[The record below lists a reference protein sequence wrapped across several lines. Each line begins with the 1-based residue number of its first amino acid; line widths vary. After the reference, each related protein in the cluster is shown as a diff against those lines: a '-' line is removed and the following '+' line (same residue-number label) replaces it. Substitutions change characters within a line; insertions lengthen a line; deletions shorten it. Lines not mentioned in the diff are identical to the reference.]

1 MSIRILIADDH
12 AVVRQGLCS
21 LLGQEPGMTV
31 VGEVADGRSAV
42 RLSTELAPDV
52 VIMDI
57 TMPDM
62 NGIEA
67 THQIKTSSPGIKVV
81 ALSIHSDRRM
91 VARMLAAGASA
102 YLTKDSPFEE
112 LTRALRTVI
121 GNQTYLSPP
130 IADTVT
136 KEYVRRL
143 LKEDES
149 SSPAPDLSEREREVL
164 QLLAEGNSTK
174 QVASELHVSDK
185 TVETHRR
192 QIMRKLNLHS
202 LAKLTKFAIREGLT
216 SLEA

>member
-67 THQIKTSSPGIKVV
+67 THQIKTTSPGIKVV

-149 SSPAPDLSEREREVL
+149 SSPAPDLSDREREVL

>member
-67 THQIKTSSPGIKVV
+67 THQIKTTSPGIKVV

-202 LAKLTKFAIREGLT
+202 LAELTKFAIREGLT

>member
-12 AVVRQGLCS
+12 TVVRQGLCS

-67 THQIKTSSPGIKVV
+67 THQIKTTSPGIKVV

-202 LAKLTKFAIREGLT
+202 LAELTKFAIREGLT

>member
-1 MSIRILIADDH
+1 MSIRVLIADDH
-12 AVVRQGLCS
+12 AVVRQGLRS
-21 LLGQEPGMTV
+21 LLEQEPGITV

-57 TMPDM
+57 TMPDL

-67 THQIKTSSPGIKVV
+67 THQIKASSPDTKIV

-91 VARMLAAGASA
+91 VARMLSAGASA

-112 LTRALRTVI
+112 LTRAVRTVI
-121 GNQTYLSPP
+121 GNQTYLSPQ

-136 KEYVRRL
+136 KEYVRNL
-143 LKEDES
+143 LREDE
-149 SSPAPDLSEREREVL
+149 SSPAPDLSDREREVL
-164 QLLAEGNSTK
+164 QLLAEGHSTK
-174 QVASELHVSDK
+174 QTASQLHVSEK
-185 TVETHRR
+185 TIETHRR

-202 LAKLTKFAIREGLT
+202 LAELTKFAIREGLT
-216 SLEA
+216 SLDA

>member
-42 RLSTELAPDV
+42 RLSTELTPDV

-67 THQIKTSSPGIKVV
+67 THQIKTTSPGIKVV

-202 LAKLTKFAIREGLT
+202 LAELTKFAIREGLT

>member
-67 THQIKTSSPGIKVV
+67 THQIKTTSPGIKVV

-136 KEYVRRL
+136 KEYIRRL

-202 LAKLTKFAIREGLT
+202 LAELTKFAIREGLT

>member
-42 RLSTELAPDV
+42 RLSTELTPDV

-67 THQIKTSSPGIKVV
+67 THQIKTTSPGIKVV

>member
-67 THQIKTSSPGIKVV
+67 THQIKTTSPGIKVV

>member
-202 LAKLTKFAIREGLT
+202 LAELTKFAIREGLT

>member
-67 THQIKTSSPGIKVV
+67 THQIKTTSPGIKVV

-149 SSPAPDLSEREREVL
+149 SSPAPDLSDREREVL

-174 QVASELHVSDK
+174 QIASELHVSDK

-202 LAKLTKFAIREGLT
+202 LAELTKFAIREGLT